1 MSDAYSV
8 GEFLGEFVTKAAAL
22 RALEESVIHLNH
34 VSKNC
39 ACHVEEEGKLRV
51 IVAALRKDND
61 ALSNNSR
68 KYNKSDVR
76 DLAKLYRR
84 LPEGVIQAAYEIS
97 ACRDSFVGQSGKS
110 AAIKYIRFMMDDDNA
125 FGLKA
130 SKDMFE
136 LFIE

>member
-22 RALEESVIHLNH
+22 RALEESVVHLNQ
-34 VSKNC
+34 VAKNS
-39 ACHVEEEGKLRV
+39 AYYQEQ
-51 IVAALRKDND
+51 IIALRKDND
-61 ALSNNSR
+61 ALSNNNR

-76 DLAKLYRR
+76 GLATLYRR
-84 LPEGVIQAAYEIS
+84 LPEGVIQAAYDIS
-97 ACRDSFVGQSGKS
+97 SCRDSFSGHSGKI
-110 AAIKYIRFMMDDDNA
+110 AAIRYMRSMMNDDNA